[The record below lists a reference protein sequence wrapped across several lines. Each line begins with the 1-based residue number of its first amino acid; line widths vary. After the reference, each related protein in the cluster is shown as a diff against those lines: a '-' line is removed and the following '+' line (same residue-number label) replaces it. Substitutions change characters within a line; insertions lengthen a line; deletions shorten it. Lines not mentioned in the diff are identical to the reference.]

1 MNIKSTTA
9 GLIFFSCKWVH
20 HLVIFD
26 FYEND
31 IENVFFFN
39 FFRRI
44 LLYKQHFM
52 KQLLKDTYGFIFEEK
67 LMDEIAQVSLVR
79 DFNEGDVLIDFGDY
93 IKKMPLLISGAIK
106 ILREDF
112 DEGELLL
119 YFIEKGDTCAM
130 TMACCLGDTKSEIRA
145 VAETKGQVV
154 MIPVANMEEWLGKY
168 KSWRNY
174 VFNSYNN
181 RLKEMLS
188 AIDSL
193 AFMNMD
199 ERLLHYLH
207 DKAKINNSKEI
218 HNTHQEIAYDLHT
231 SRVVISRL
239 LKALEN
245 DGLIRLNRASIE
257 LLKGK

>member
-1 MNIKSTTA
+1 MKELIIK
-9 GLIFFSCKWVH
+9 
-20 HLVIFD
+20 
-26 FYEND
+26 
-31 IENVFFFN
+31 
-39 FFRRI
+39 
-44 LLYKQHFM
+44 
-52 KQLLKDTYGFIFEEK
+52 TYGFIFEDK
-67 LMDEIAQVSLVR
+67 LIEEIVETSLLR
-79 DFNEGDVLIDFGDY
+79 DFKEGDILIDFGDS
-93 IKKMPLLISGAIK
+93 IRKMPLLISGAIK

-130 TMACCLGDTKSEIRA
+130 TMACCLGETKSEIRA
-145 VAETKGQVV
+145 MAETKGTVV
-154 MIPVANMEEWLGKY
+154 MIPINKMEEWLGKY
-168 KSWRNY
+168 KSWRNF

-188 AIDSL
+188 AIDNL

-199 ERLLHYLH
+199 ERLLKYLNE
-207 DKAKINNSKEI
+207 KVKINNSNEI

-245 DGLIRLNRASIE
+245 KGKIKLNRSSII
-257 LLKGK
+257 LLK